1 MSGKQDLK
9 WSVLRMF
16 FIANAN
22 EQSQVSIIII
32 IMYKLKISFQPNLMI
47 SVDINI
53 CIQNF
58 FLKFPPS
65 FGTTITVA
73 MKLRQYCSY
82 ILINEEIRKNK
93 GEDWNVLF

>member
-58 FLKFPPS
+58 F
-65 FGTTITVA
+65 
-73 MKLRQYCSY
+73 
-82 ILINEEIRKNK
+82 
-93 GEDWNVLF
+93 